1 MPPEKPGG
9 KEGLTFHDASNGFP
23 WTVMELKAAVER
35 YLEVVK
41 EFRRPMPLSAFGL
54 PKEEVEAMVSAW
66 EEDYQVH
73 RHLELIPA
81 STTDQNTPVYR
92 IGGLLY
98 TAIVFRE
105 SIRHVLP

>member
-1 MPPEKPGG
+1 MPQQEPGG
-9 KEGLTFHDASNGFP
+9 KEGPTFHDASNGFP
-23 WTVMELKAAVER
+23 WTVMELKAAVEK
-35 YLEVVK
+35 YLEAVQ
-41 EFRRPMPLSAFGL
+41 EFCRPMPLSQFGL

-81 STTDQNTPVYR
+81 STAGQNTPVYR

>member
-1 MPPEKPGG
+1 M
-9 KEGLTFHDASNGFP
+9 D
-23 WTVMELKAAVER
+23 LKAAVER
-35 YLEVVK
+35 YLDVVK
-41 EFRRPMPLSAFGL
+41 EFQRPMPLSAFGL

-81 STTDQNTPVYR
+81 SAAGQNTPVYR